1 MEYVNM
7 NENLVIGEYIDLL
20 LMNRIS
26 TYLATDFDSF
36 TEKAQFVRAME
47 YNNTDNI
54 GEVIEKLIILHIRT
68 WMLEDKIKEATTPE
82 DIADIKQ
89 KIDQCFKVKRPKL
102 VQAINQI
109 LDDAIVNG
117 KALKENSVKLYKG
130 V

>member
-1 MEYVNM
+1 M